1 MTDAQ
6 ARSPWRKRL
15 LVLAISTVASMLVI
29 ELVFRALDL
38 RGYHE
43 ARTRDWKHAIL
54 PPEEYVPGVLFQF
67 KPHAKFRLEYDSN
80 PDGYF
85 DERNGLDYETNAQG
99 FRGAE
104 WTDERT
110 PGTERVLVL
119 GDSFTFGEGVKL
131 EDTFCVRLASLLTK
145 ERGRPVEVIN
155 CGVSAWSTDSEIAF
169 LEHRGLRTKPDLV
182 LVVYVLND
190 ADYAGGLD
198 LWREF
203 RGQYEKD
210 WLKHSYFASY
220 AYSMYA
226 RGRVGRRYVEDTVR
240 GALSTPEKWQKSF
253 DLLAKG
259 DQLSR
264 AAGARFGVCVFPF
277 LFDLSPSHPMKPIH
291 AMIRDACAK
300 NGIPALDLFDTFVGQ
315 RDTSLWVHPSDQH
328 PNAKANALAAEAMAR
343 FVIAERLLDAGEEG
357 R

>member
-15 LVLAISTVASMLVI
+15 LVLALSTVASMLVL

-43 ARTRDWKHAIL
+43 PPKRDWKHAIL
-54 PPEEYVPGVLFQF
+54 PVEERVPGVLFQF
-67 KPHAKFRLEYDSN
+67 KPHAKVRFEYDSN

-85 DERNGLDYETNAQG
+85 DERNGLDYEMNSQG

-145 ERGRPVEVIN
+145 ERGRRVEVIN

-169 LEHRGLRTKPDLV
+169 LEHRGLRTQPDLV
-182 LVVYVLND
+182 LVAYVLND

-198 LWREF
+198 LWHEF
-203 RGQYEKD
+203 RGQYEKRG
-210 WLKHSYFASY
+210 LKHSYVASY
-220 AYSMYA
+220 AYSLYA
-226 RGRVGRRYVEDTVR
+226 RGRVGRRYVEQMVD
-240 GALSTPEKWQKSF
+240 GALAKPENWNKSF

-259 DQLSR
+259 NELSR
-264 AAGARFGVCVFPF
+264 AAGARFGVCVFPL
-277 LFDLSPSHPMKPIH
+277 LFDLSPTYPMKPIH
-291 AMIRDACAK
+291 AMIRAACAK
-300 NGIPALDLFDTFVGQ
+300 SGIPTLDLFDTFAGH
-315 RDTSLWVHPSDQH
+315 RAASLWVHPSDPH
-328 PNAKANALAAEAMAR
+328 PNAKANALAAEAIAR
-343 FVIAERLLDAGEEG
+343 FVIDERLLDAPSEG
-357 R
+357 K